1 MLTYYIRRPRSLAW
15 LNADSLSG
23 MSGGSRLAVDLH
35 EDNEGF
41 ELVAT
46 IPGLKPDDLQIE
58 VEEDV
63 LTLRG
68 KAPAPENGTGEYLV
82 REIGPIDFERR
93 LRLPASVDASKAEA
107 VLEHGLLKVRIPKAE
122 EARPKRIPVKIS

>member
-1 MLTYYIRRPRSLAW
+1 MLTYYIRRPSARAW
-15 LNADSLSG
+15 LSADSLSG
-23 MSGGSRLAVDLH
+23 MSGGSRPAGDLH

-41 ELVAT
+41 ELVAS
-46 IPGLKPDDLQIE
+46 IPGLKPADLQIE

-68 KAPAPENGTGEYLV
+68 KAPTSENGTGEYLV
-82 REIGPIDFERR
+82 REIAPIDFERR
-93 LRLPASVDASKAEA
+93 LRLPATVDASKAEA

-122 EARPKRIPVKIS
+122 AARPKQILVKTS